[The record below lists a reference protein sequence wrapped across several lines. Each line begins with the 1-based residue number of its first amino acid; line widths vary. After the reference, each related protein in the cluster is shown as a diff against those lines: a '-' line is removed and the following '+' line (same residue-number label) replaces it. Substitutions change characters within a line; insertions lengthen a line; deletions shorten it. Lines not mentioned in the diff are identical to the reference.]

1 MHPEIALT
9 LAAQRKEELR
19 HASARARRPH
29 RRGFP
34 GLHLS
39 WSRLPIR
46 NGSSVLIVI
55 SAHRA

>member
-19 HASARARRPH
+19 RDAARARRPA
-29 RRGFP
+29 RKFP

-39 WSRLPIR
+39 CSRLTSG
-46 NGSSVLIVI
+46 NSSSLLIVI